1 VRTFLAIDEAH
12 CVSQWG
18 HDFRPEYAL
27 LGEVRRAL
35 NGVQAI
41 ALTATADAS
50 TRSDILHRLFPGEP
64 RVFVHGFDRPNLRL
78 AFAAKENT
86 ARQLQAFLDGHRGE
100 SGIVY
105 CLSRKATEQVAETL
119 ARKGFSALAYHAG
132 MTAPERSRN
141 QDTFLQEDGV
151 VIAATVAFGMGIDK
165 PDVRFV
171 AHAGLPK
178 SIEAYYQEIGRA
190 GRDGL
195 PADTLTLYGLEDMR
209 LRRLQIE
216 ESAASEEQKRVERQR
231 LNALVSLCEAPRCR
245 RQTLLAYFAEAVEPC
260 GNCDL
265 CNENVG
271 AFDGTV
277 EAQKILSAIARTGE
291 IFGAEHLVNV
301 LVGEATEAV
310 RRHRHD
316 ALKTFG
322 IGKDRSKGEWRS
334 LIRQLYAAGL
344 VSVELDGY
352 GSFTL
357 TERGVGVLK
366 GKERI
371 ELRADVLGPRTGRRR
386 RERAEAAVA
395 GVPPDDPLFLALKA
409 LRTEFAKSEAVPA
422 YVVFTDR
429 TLIEIAGKRP
439 TTQSALRA
447 IHGVGEA
454 KLAHYGEAFLD
465 VVRAHGNPAFSPGER
480 DRVRGI
486 TPPACVERRS
496 CDAGMVAERCVPS
509 PLPLSL
515 GEGLRPR
522 RGSA

>member
-1 VRTFLAIDEAH
+1 MTEPLSILRSTFGFSEFRGHQAEVVARVMAGKHTLAVMPTGAGKSLCYQVPALARAGTALVISPLIALMHDQIRAADGFGIKAAALTSADEDREETVARLRRGDLDILYVAPERASGEGFKNLLSQIPLSLIAIDEAH
-12 CVSQWG
+12 CVSEWG
-18 HDFRPEYAL
+18 HDFRPDYRL
-27 LGEVRRAL
+27 LRPLLDRFP
-35 NGVQAI
+35 GVPRL
-41 ALTATADAS
+41 ALTATADRQ
-50 TRSDILHRLFPGEP
+50 TRADILVQLGIPEDGL
-64 RVFVHGFDRPNLRL
+64 VLAGFDRPNIRYHVH
-78 AFAAKENT
+78 
-86 ARQLQAFLDGHRGE
+86 ARDGIGAQLKALMSEHPGP
-100 SGIVY
+100 GIVY
-105 CLSRKATEQVAETL
+105 ATSRAATEKLAEQL
-119 ARKGFSALAYHAG
+119 GRSGRKVLAYHAG
-132 MTAPERSRN
+132 LDARVRAAN
-141 QDTFLQEDGV
+141 QRAFVTSEDMV
-151 VIAATVAFGMGIDK
+151 MVATIAFGMGIDK

-209 LRRLQIE
+209 LRRLQVE

-265 CNENVG
+265 CNGN
-271 AFDGTV
+271 ASTFDGTV

-371 ELRADVLGPRTGRRR
+371 ELRA
-386 RERAEAAVA
+386 
-395 GVPPDDPLFLALKA
+395 
-409 LRTEFAKSEAVPA
+409 
-422 YVVFTDR
+422 
-429 TLIEIAGKRP
+429 
-439 TTQSALRA
+439 
-447 IHGVGEA
+447 
-454 KLAHYGEAFLD
+454 
-465 VVRAHGNPAFSPGER
+465 
-480 DRVRGI
+480 
-486 TPPACVERRS
+486 
-496 CDAGMVAERCVPS
+496 
-509 PLPLSL
+509 
-515 GEGLRPR
+515 
-522 RGSA
+522 